1 MKHSGDDSA
10 STVLRAFVLS
20 YRPGLDIVVQL
31 DASGTSTISYPGDTE
46 YSFIAITQE
55 NGNVNFLSI
64 IWLSIRAGTLAILCT
79 AVLAVFMPVASFAQ
93 AIDEYSGQET
103 FMRYCAACHGE
114 SGTGNGPV
122 APGLPIVVPDLT
134 TLKARKGSKF
144 PDELLHKIIDGRE
157 IVVVH
162 GTRYMPVWGY
172 EFWVE
177 EGADAAAQERV
188 NIIVENLIDYIRSIQ
203 R

>member
-1 MKHSGDDSA
+1 
-10 STVLRAFVLS
+10 
-20 YRPGLDIVVQL
+20 
-31 DASGTSTISYPGDTE
+31 
-46 YSFIAITQE
+46 
-55 NGNVNFLSI
+55 
-64 IWLSIRAGTLAILCT
+64 
-79 AVLAVFMPVASFAQ
+79 
-93 AIDEYSGQET
+93 
-103 FMRYCAACHGE
+103 MRYCAACHGE

-134 TLKARKGSKF
+134 TLKERKGAKF
-144 PDELLHKIIDGRE
+144 PDELLRKIIDGRE

-177 EGADAAAQERV
+177 EGADDAAQERV
-188 NIIVENLIDYIRSIQ
+188 NIIVENLVDYIRSIQ

>member
-1 MKHSGDDSA
+1 VDFA
-10 STVLRAFVLS
+10 
-20 YRPGLDIVVQL
+20 
-31 DASGTSTISYPGDTE
+31 
-46 YSFIAITQE
+46 
-55 NGNVNFLSI
+55 SI
-64 IWLSIRAGTLAILCT
+64 IRSPLQAGALALLF
-79 AVLAVFMPVASFAQ
+79 AGFLAALTPVAAFSQ

-144 PDELLHKIIDGRE
+144 PDELLRKIIDGRE

-177 EGADAAAQERV
+177 EGADDAAQERV
-188 NIIVENLIDYIRSIQ
+188 NIIVENLVDYIRSIQ